1 MAGVGP
7 KFLKA
12 LAEDYLQLRPV
23 QSQGPEALVLWERMV
38 RSTSAHLAT
47 ANPNFQTAR
56 FLEAAG
62 MWPSAVQ

>member
-12 LAEDYLQLRPV
+12 LAEDYRKVRPP
-23 QSQGPEALVLWERMV
+23 SSEDPAWLELWECMV
-38 RSTSAHLAT
+38 RSTAAHLAT

-56 FLEAAG
+56 FLEASG
-62 MWPSAVQ
+62 VWPAAVQ